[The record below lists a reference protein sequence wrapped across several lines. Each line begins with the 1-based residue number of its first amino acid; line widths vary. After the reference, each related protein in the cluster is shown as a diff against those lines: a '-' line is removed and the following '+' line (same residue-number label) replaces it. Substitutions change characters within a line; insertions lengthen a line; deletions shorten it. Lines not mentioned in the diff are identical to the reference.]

1 MLLKARW
8 GLRSQMPMPENQI
21 FPKKIREI
29 SRAKHL
35 GRGCSRYQLITGIQD
50 WLFPGLFEVG
60 KHSGILKCFPINSSF
75 DHFAQ
80 SWINSKVNG
89 NHEIT
94 TQKWKRNFFVPHL
107 DLNHGPLTL
116 KASMLPMSYADPS
129 VVKKTVSTM
138 LTYPNSLP
146 TNALVQPRFFCSIL
160 SGSIGTRLGCR
171 LQDHRLAWRQKNL
184 KA

>member
-60 KHSGILKCFPINSSF
+60 KHSGILKWFPINSSF

-94 TQKWKRNFFVPHL
+94 TQKWHRKF
-107 DLNHGPLTL
+107 
-116 KASMLPMSYADPS
+116 SLPTRIWTMVTWNWKPVCYQL
-129 VVKKTVSTM
+129 TM
-138 LTYPNSLP
+138 LTLDFGSFLLPSLNFS
-146 TNALVQPRFFCSIL
+146 TFLNKS
-160 SGSIGTRLGCR
+160 
-171 LQDHRLAWRQKNL
+171 
-184 KA
+184 